1 MKYIS
6 EILIENIKTSYF
18 YSMFML
24 FIITSV
30 TQANQQT
37 KEPITEKTSL
47 SIGAGLMLQDKP
59 LKGVGTKVYPL
70 PFYMYRDRAFS
81 MRGLSASYEIF
92 SEETWSFGG
101 LARFRT
107 DGYDSNDSSDLD
119 GMSDRKNTLDVGTE
133 LWFGNS
139 HGKIG
144 FDWLTDVLGKH
155 NGHEVRLTY
164 VKPFRA
170 AFGIKELNLRP
181 ILGLSWR
188 STKLNNYYFGVRA
201 DEVLANRAF
210 YKSGN
215 SINPYIGVSM
225 DYQLN
230 KRWSI
235 FSLLRNEWLADEITN
250 SPIIDQNKVNSIIL
264 GLVYHF

>member
-1 MKYIS
+1 MI
-6 EILIENIKTSYF
+6 EIIKTSYF
-18 YSMFML
+18 YPVFIL
-24 FIITSV
+24 IIITSV
-30 TQANQQT
+30 TQANQKSQ
-37 KEPITEKTSL
+37 ERVTEMTSL

-59 LKGVGTKVYPL
+59 FKGVGAKVYPL
-70 PFYMYRDRAFS
+70 PFYMYRGRAFS

-107 DGYDSNDSSDLD
+107 DGYDSDDSSDLD
-119 GMSDRKNTLDVGTE
+119 GMSDRKNTLDIGTE
-133 LWFGNS
+133 LWLGGS
-139 HGKIG
+139 EGKIG
-144 FDWLTDVLGKH
+144 LDWLSDVLGKH
-155 NGHEVRLTY
+155 KGHEVRLTY

-181 ILGLSWR
+181 ILGFSWR
-188 STKLNNYYFGVRA
+188 SKNLNNYYFGVRP

-210 YKSGN
+210 YKSG
-215 SINPYIGVSM
+215 SAINPYIGVSL

-250 SPIIDQNKVNSIIL
+250 SPIIDQNKVSSVIL
-264 GLVYHF
+264 GLVYNF